1 MILAVGLGNPGKAY
15 SRSKHNLGFM
25 VVDEVA
31 SRIGA
36 TLSKKGFAALYG
48 EAVHEEKKL
57 LLLKPQTYMNR
68 SGQSV
73 SQAAEFF
80 KITAEEIIVVYDE
93 MDLPL
98 GNLKIR
104 LGGGS
109 AGHKGIESIIGHL
122 GDDNFV
128 RVRLGIG
135 KPGEKSKAVSHV
147 LSQFT
152 KEENSIIEGMVNRAA
167 DAVLEVIANGVESAM
182 NKFNKKNDSPGPQL
196 LDRANSK

>member
-1 MILAVGLGNPGKAY
+1 MILVVGLGNPGKAY

-31 SRIGA
+31 ARIGA
-36 TLSKKGFAALYG
+36 TLNKRGFTALYG
-48 EAVHEEKKL
+48 EVVQGEKKL

-80 KITAEEIIVVYDE
+80 KLAAQDIIVVYDE

-109 AGHKGIESIIGHL
+109 AGHKGIESIIAHL

-128 RVRLGIG
+128 RVRVGIG
-135 KPGEKSKAVSHV
+135 KPKDKSKTVGHV
-147 LSQFT
+147 LSHFT
-152 KEENSIIEGMVNRAA
+152 KEENSILEVMVNRAA
-167 DAVLEVIANGVESAM
+167 DAVLEIIARGVESAM
-182 NKFNKKNDSPGPQL
+182 NKFNKKNDSPHL
-196 LDRANSK
+196 LDRASSE

>member
-1 MILAVGLGNPGKAY
+1 MILVVGLGNPGKAY

-36 TLSKKGFAALYG
+36 TLSKKGFTALYG
-48 EAVHEEKKL
+48 EVVQEEKKL

-80 KITAEEIIVVYDE
+80 KISAQDIIVVYDE

-98 GNLKIR
+98 RNLKIR
-104 LGGGS
+104 RGGGS
-109 AGHKGIESIIGHL
+109 AGHKGIESIIAHL

-128 RVRLGIG
+128 RVRVGIG
-135 KPGEKSKAVSHV
+135 KPEDKSKTVNHV
-147 LSQFT
+147 LSHFT
-152 KEENSIIEGMVNRAA
+152 KEESSILEGVVNRAA
-167 DAVLEVIANGVESAM
+167 DAVLEIIARGVESAM
-182 NKFNKKNDSPGPQL
+182 NKFNKKNDSPSPQV

>member
-1 MILAVGLGNPGKAY
+1 MILVVGLGNPGKAY

-31 SRIGA
+31 TRIGA
-36 TLSKKGFAALYG
+36 TLDKKGFAALYG
-48 EAVHEEKKL
+48 EAVQEQKKL

-80 KITAEEIIVVYDE
+80 KVTAQDIIVVYDE
-93 MDLPL
+93 MDLQL
-98 GNLKIR
+98 GSLRIK

-109 AGHKGIESIIGHL
+109 AGHKGIESIINHL

-128 RVRLGIG
+128 RVRVGIG
-135 KPGEKSKAVSHV
+135 KPVQKLDAVSHV
-147 LSQFT
+147 LSSF
-152 KEENSIIEGMVNRAA
+152 KKGEKNIINEMINRAA
-167 DAVLEVIANGVESAM
+167 DATLEIIANGVESAM
-182 NKFNKKNDSPGPQL
+182 NKFNKRFETGEL
-196 LDRANSK
+196 LEQVNSK